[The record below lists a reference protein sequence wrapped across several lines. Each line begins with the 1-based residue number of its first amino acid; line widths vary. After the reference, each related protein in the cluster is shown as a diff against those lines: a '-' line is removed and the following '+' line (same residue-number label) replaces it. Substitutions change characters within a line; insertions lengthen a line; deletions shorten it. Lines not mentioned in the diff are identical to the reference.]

1 MSVHTHKIPSQ
12 SSKKSRPLWPLM
24 MDDNAPTY
32 GIRQLIK
39 TYKNVLPQNRIVV
52 AEYAG
57 RPTPKMEKR
66 WNRKTARNVRKT

>member
-1 MSVHTHKIPSQ
+1 
-12 SSKKSRPLWPLM
+12 M

-32 GIRQLIK
+32 DRRQLIK

-57 RPTPKMEKR
+57 RPTP
-66 WNRKTARNVRKT
+66 